1 MARSGRRGA
10 AWLFAVPL
18 LLAGCGGNTAG
29 GSPADDAVGEWEL
42 VSGTSGGRPLPQ
54 PAGSRATLTLDGS
67 QAGGT
72 SFCNHYSATYRR
84 SGSSIE
90 FDAIGGTEMGCAP
103 DVMEAEFAYTAA
115 LGDVDTLVVESV
127 DLVLTGPGVELRF
140 RPVPEVPPSELVG
153 TTWVLDTLIDG
164 EVASSVVAGSMVR
177 LEADGTIIATTACHT
192 LSGTWTRDGDEISL
206 RDLVTQELDCP
217 ADYRTQDD
225 HELAVLADG
234 FRSSIEEDRLTAL
247 DADGRGLVY
256 RAEG

>member
-1 MARSGRRGA
+1 MAGSGRRRT
-10 AWLFAVPL
+10 AWLLAVPL
-18 LLAGCGGNTAG
+18 VLAGCGAPSAG

-42 VSGTSGGRPLPQ
+42 VSGTASGRPLPQ

-72 SFCNHYSATYRR
+72 SFCNHYSATYR
-84 SGSSIE
+84 GNGGAIE

-103 DVMEAEFAYTAA
+103 EVMEAEYAYSAA
-115 LGDVDTLVVESV
+115 LAEVDTVVVEAV

-153 TTWVLDTLIDG
+153 TTWVLDTLLDG
-164 EVASSVVAGSMVR
+164 EVASSVVGGSMVR
-177 LEADGTIIATTACHT
+177 LEADGTVTATTACHT
-192 LSGTWTRDGDEISL
+192 LSGTWTRDDDEVL
-206 RDLVTQELDCP
+206 VRDLVTQELDCP
-217 ADYRTQDD
+217 ADFRTQDV

-234 FRSSIEEDRLTAL
+234 FRSSVEADRLTAL